1 MRTLSVLTVF
11 ALGLLAGPAPADDAK
26 KDKEKEPTGSYTRKA
41 DQFNL
46 KMEFKKDKVLVFH
59 VDAGDLGG
67 CVMTSKY
74 TKDAD
79 GIYHCEVTEF
89 EKKGDFPASKDKG
102 YKFTFKLAVKDKGF
116 VLSDLN
122 GDELAEEQKTIVE
135 GEYEKA
141 AGD

>member
-11 ALGLLAGPAPADDAK
+11 ALGLLAGPVRSDDAAK
-26 KDKEKEPTGSYTRKA
+26 KEKDLIGSFTRKA
-41 DQFNL
+41 DQMDL

-59 VDAGDLGG
+59 VTFGDAG

-74 TKDAD
+74 TRDAD
-79 GIYHCEVTEF
+79 GIYHAEVTGF
-89 EKKGDFPASKDKG
+89 EKKGDFPVVKDKG
-102 YKFTFKLAVKDKGF
+102 YKFTFKLAVKDKAI
-116 VLSDLN
+116 VLSDLT
-122 GDELAEEQKTIVE
+122 GDDIADEQKKAVE